1 MSMNFSRFRTF
12 FFKIEQISGNFWK
25 IAGYRIHFIGSS
37 PSGYGTT
44 ADGTTSEAG
53 IAWRG

>member
-1 MSMNFSRFRTF
+1 MNFSRFRTF

>member
-1 MSMNFSRFRTF
+1 MSMNFKCFGAF
-12 FFKIEQISGNFWK
+12 LFLKGQISGNFWE
-25 IAGYRIHFIGSS
+25 IAGYHIYPIGFS